1 MQERKADEMTE
12 PGGPWNIVAPVLCP
26 HPPFLDSSGGSELAP
41 CQAERERERVPS
53 VQQPLSAGSWI
64 QPWRNVARRPCVVS
78 VDDGDTGLAWQLS
91 SPGGPPRGGEQGLD
105 GYRECIEGILRDD
118 P

>member
-41 CQAERERERVPS
+41 CQADRERERERE
-53 VQQPLSAGSWI
+53 SAI
-64 QPWRNVARRPCVVS
+64 
-78 VDDGDTGLAWQLS
+78 
-91 SPGGPPRGGEQGLD
+91 SPAATECRILD
-105 GYRECIEGILRDD
+105 AAMEECNKETLCSECR
-118 P
+118 